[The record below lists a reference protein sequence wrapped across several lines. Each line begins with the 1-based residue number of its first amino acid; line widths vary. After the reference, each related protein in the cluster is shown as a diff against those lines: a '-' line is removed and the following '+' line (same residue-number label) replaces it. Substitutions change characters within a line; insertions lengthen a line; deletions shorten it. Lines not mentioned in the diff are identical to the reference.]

1 MDAAA
6 EKPEESAPSGALTS
20 AMGGS
25 PNKTSLQPMRRRT
38 LMERQSDK
46 KSDGGEAFRMSERI
60 IKNTQAMTDSLR
72 AQRGK
77 CQSSI
82 NRDTEDLYTIER
94 TLEEYVKG
102 YDKVVVSYAAR
113 LKERE
118 VLRAIL
124 AKSKTDASA
133 LVTSCEDLSANNRRD
148 TYRSS
153 RMIATSTLRA
163 ARGFSTGY
171 GTTCTAAEARKRGR
185 RMNSSASKASL
196 ASLGSRPSTALDG
209 ESTFGG
215 SAASLPNLS
224 PSRPATSFPSSAS
237 AGAL

>member
-1 MDAAA
+1 MPYPIHLIIAVGFRCTIYGLRPREETHPVALSRMDAAA

-94 TLEEYVKG
+94 TLDDG
-102 YDKVVVSYAAR
+102 LGHAALR
-113 LKERE
+113 RHGVELDVHLLVPPLARE
-118 VLRAIL
+118 GAGLIL
-124 AKSKTDASA
+124 AH
-133 LVTSCEDLSANNRRD
+133 LVRELRR
-148 TYRSS
+148 RSGAHA
-153 RMIATSTLRA
+153 RCLAPRNLR
-163 ARGFSTGY
+163 G
-171 GTTCTAAEARKRGR
+171 ERGR
-185 RMNSSASKASL
+185 PDPGKA
-196 ASLGSRPSTALDG
+196 AQRNDAGGPARQTQNQRRRPTK
-209 ESTFGG
+209 
-215 SAASLPNLS
+215 P
-224 PSRPATSFPSSAS
+224 
-237 AGAL
+237 